1 MTTSSA
7 NSLTFKSRKEKCILC
22 PFSSAF
28 FPGEMRLTQR
38 RKLSSPRGI
47 LANDQ

>member
-7 NSLTFKSRKEKCILC
+7 NSLFLKSRKEKCILC
-22 PFSSAF
+22 SFSSAF

-47 LANDQ
+47 LAND

>member
-7 NSLTFKSRKEKCILC
+7 NSLTFRSRKEKRNLC

-28 FPGEMRLTQR
+28 FPGVMRLTQR
-38 RKLSSPRGI
+38 RKLSSSRGI
-47 LANDQ
+47 LAND